1 MAWGMRIIQLFH
13 HITVEI
19 ELVST
24 DLKNNW
30 SVFEALLDDD
40 TPMKDVAA
48 AAELIQL
55 LPKYPKQRYDIRLV
69 AKPCEDEFGTKLRG
83 SAKSLGENTTLG
95 TILESDC
102 WMNFRLRAVPCK
114 N

>member
-1 MAWGMRIIQLFH
+1 MI
-13 HITVEI
+13 EI

-40 TPMKDVAA
+40 TTMKHVAA
-48 AAELIQL
+48 AAELIQP
-55 LPKYPKQRYDIRLV
+55 LPKYPKQRYDIKLV
-69 AKPCEDEFGTKLRG
+69 AKPEDEFGSRIRG
-83 SAKSLGENTTLG
+83 SAKSLGYNTTLG
-95 TILESDC
+95 RIIEKYWLL
-102 WMNFRLRAVPCK
+102 NFRLRAVPCK